1 MTKFIIVNTKTGK
14 PVQYWTFAGHKHIV
28 YCVSPEWAMK
38 WEEEE
43 EDSVKHRMEF
53 LKANFPG
60 QELTV
65 LRITINTTVTI
76 G

>member
-1 MTKFIIVNTKTGK
+1 MTKYIIISPKTGK
-14 PVQYWTFAGHKHIV
+14 PVQSWSFAERKHIV
-28 YCVSPEWAMK
+28 YCVTPDWAMK
-38 WEEEE
+38 FDG
-43 EDSVKHRMEF
+43 EDSAKHTMEF

-65 LRITINTTVTI
+65 LRVTFNTTVTI

>member
-1 MTKFIIVNTKTGK
+1 MTKYIIVCPKNGK
-14 PVQYWTFAGHKHIV
+14 AVQNWSFADRKHII
-28 YCVSPEWAMK
+28 YCSSPEWAMK
-38 WEEEE
+38 WDE
-43 EDSVKHRMEF
+43 EDSAKRRMEF

-65 LRITINTTVTI
+65 LRVTFNTTVTI

>member
-14 PVQYWTFAGHKHIV
+14 PVQNWSFAERKHIV
-28 YCVSPEWAMK
+28 YCVTPEWAMK
-38 WEEEE
+38 WDE
-43 EDSVKHRMEF
+43 EDSAKRRMEF
-53 LKANFPG
+53 LKANFSC

-65 LRITINTTVTI
+65 LRVTFNTTVTI

>member
-14 PVQYWTFAGHKHIV
+14 PVQNWSFADRKHIV

-38 WEEEE
+38 WDD
-43 EDSVKHRMEF
+43 EDSVKRRMEF
-53 LKANFPG
+53 LKANFSG

>member
-14 PVQYWTFAGHKHIV
+14 PVQNWSFAERKHIV
-28 YCVSPEWAMK
+28 YCVTPEWAMK
-38 WEEEE
+38 WDE
-43 EDSVKHRMEF
+43 EDSAKHRMEF

-65 LRITINTTVTI
+65 LRVTFNMTVTI

>member
-1 MTKFIIVNTKTGK
+1 MTKYIIVCPKNGK
-14 PVQYWTFAGHKHIV
+14 AVQNWSFAERKHIV
-28 YCVSPEWAMK
+28 YCVTPDWAMK
-38 WEEEE
+38 FDE
-43 EDSVKHRMEF
+43 EDSAKRRMEF

-65 LRITINTTVTI
+65 LRVTFNTTVTI

>member
-14 PVQYWTFAGHKHIV
+14 PVQNWSFAERKHIV
-28 YCVSPEWAMK
+28 YCVTPEWAMK
-38 WEEEE
+38 WDK
-43 EDSVKHRMEF
+43 EDSAKRRMEF

-65 LRITINTTVTI
+65 LRVTFNTTVTI

>member
-14 PVQYWTFAGHKHIV
+14 PVQNWSFAERKHIV

-38 WEEEE
+38 WDE
-43 EDSVKHRMEF
+43 EDSAKRRMEF
-53 LKANFPG
+53 LKANFPDN
-60 QELTV
+60 ELTV
-65 LRITINTTVTI
+65 LRITSNTTVTI

>member
-1 MTKFIIVNTKTGK
+1 MTKFIIVNTKSGK
-14 PVQYWTFAGHKHIV
+14 PVQNWSFAERKHIV
-28 YCVSPEWAMK
+28 YCVTHDWAMK
-38 WEEEE
+38 FDE
-43 EDSVKHRMEF
+43 EDSAKRRMEF

-65 LRITINTTVTI
+65 LRVTFNTTVTI

>member
-14 PVQYWTFAGHKHIV
+14 PVQNWSFAERKHIV
-28 YCVSPEWAMK
+28 YCVTPEWAMK
-38 WEEEE
+38 WDE
-43 EDSVKHRMEF
+43 EDSAKRRMEF
-53 LKANFPG
+53 LKVNFPG

-65 LRITINTTVTI
+65 LRVTFNTTVTI

>member
-14 PVQYWTFAGHKHIV
+14 AVQNWSFATPKHIV
-28 YCVSPEWAMK
+28 YCVSPKWAMK
-38 WEEEE
+38 WDVEE
-43 EDSVKHRMEF
+43 EDSVKRRMEF

>member
-14 PVQYWTFAGHKHIV
+14 PVQNWSFAERKHIV
-28 YCVSPEWAMK
+28 YCVTPDWAMK
-38 WEEEE
+38 FDK
-43 EDSVKHRMEF
+43 EDSAKRRMEF

-65 LRITINTTVTI
+65 LRVTFNTTVTI

>member
-14 PVQYWTFAGHKHIV
+14 PVQNWSFAERKHIV
-28 YCVSPEWAMK
+28 YCVTPEWAMK
-38 WEEEE
+38 WDE
-43 EDSVKHRMEF
+43 EDSAKRRMEF

-65 LRITINTTVTI
+65 LRVTFNMTVTI
-76 G
+76 D

>member
-1 MTKFIIVNTKTGK
+1 MTKYIIVCPKNGK
-14 PVQYWTFAGHKHIV
+14 AVQNWSFADRKHII
-28 YCVSPEWAMK
+28 YCSNPEWSMK
-38 WEEEE
+38 WDD
-43 EDSVKHRMEF
+43 EDSAKRRIEF

-65 LRITINTTVTI
+65 LRVTFKMTITI

>member
-14 PVQYWTFAGHKHIV
+14 PVQYWSFAERKHIV
-28 YCVSPEWAMK
+28 YCVTPEWAMK
-38 WEEEE
+38 WDE
-43 EDSVKHRMEF
+43 EDSAKRRMEF

-65 LRITINTTVTI
+65 LRVTFNTTVTI